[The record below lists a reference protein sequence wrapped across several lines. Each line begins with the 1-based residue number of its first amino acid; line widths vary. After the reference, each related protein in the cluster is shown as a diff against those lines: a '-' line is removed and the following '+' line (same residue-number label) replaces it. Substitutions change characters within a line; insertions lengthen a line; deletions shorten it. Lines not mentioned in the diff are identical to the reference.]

1 MTEFNAS
8 NPSPP
13 QNSAGQNQPHG
24 VETDV
29 THVRQAR
36 RGRHAFAVLTASTVL
51 ALAAVFGVLAIR
63 GGDLHRADTQP
74 TSQIS
79 NQANSTPP
87 SRALPAGNPQ

>member
-1 MTEFNAS
+1 MTEFSASNAS
-8 NPSPP
+8 PP
-13 QNSAGQNQPHG
+13 PGQPHG
-24 VETDV
+24 EETDV

-63 GGDLHRADTQP
+63 GADLHRTDSQP
-74 TSQIS
+74 TTRIS
-79 NQANSTPP
+79 DQANGVPP